1 MPASAIARRAA
12 RWLAVAAAAA
22 LAQGCAVGQ
31 KVNYGEAALFSLNVA
46 AGDIAVGVQDR
57 RPYVASRDKGPDFV
71 GLSRGGFGNPFD
83 VTTTSGKPLA
93 DEMAAVIAQSLG
105 QRGARAS
112 VVHVPILD
120 TQEEARQRLM
130 RAGAPRG
137 LHIVIAEWKSDS
149 YAGTGLAYDLLAIGY
164 GAQGRKVGEH
174 RIAGDDDLGG
184 SMGIQS
190 AKGMLPA
197 EMAKRIEQL
206 LNDSRLDAV
215 LR

>member
-1 MPASAIARRAA
+1 MTATELVRHLA
-12 RWLAVAAAAA
+12 RWLVVAALAA

-31 KVNYGEAALFSLNVA
+31 KVNYGDAALFSLKVA
-46 AGDIAVGVQDR
+46 AGDVAVGVQDR

-83 VTTTSGKPLA
+83 VTTASGKPLA
-93 DEMAAVIAQSLG
+93 DEMASVISQSLG
-105 QRGARAS
+105 QRGAR
-112 VVHVPILD
+112 VTIVHLPILD

-137 LHIVIAEWKSDS
+137 LHITIAEWKSDS
-149 YAGTGLAYDLLAIGY
+149 YAGTGLIYDLLAIGY

-174 RIAGDDDLGG
+174 RVAGEDDLGG

-197 EMAKRIEQL
+197 EMAKKLERL
-206 LNDSRLDAV
+206 LNDPRLDAA